1 MKRYRHFRYIVL
13 TGIFLSAAGLLLAQ
27 GAPNKI
33 LVVNGK
39 TMPAAVVQINGHSYV
54 DIETVGQ
61 IANVTVTV
69 EADRIVLTARG
80 SGASPVSAATPP
92 EGLSKDFARAAIAEL
107 AEMREWRGAVGA
119 VLTYNVPFVGTWP
132 KDYHDHVEASLSQVA
147 LSATTASDRDALQ
160 LLRNEF
166 SNLDAWTSGVI
177 ATRQALNATNTVRPD
192 VAQNDP
198 ALIKISNC
206 SSFLSTMLVSGVFSD
221 NPNCH

>member
-1 MKRYRHFRYIVL
+1 VKRYRHLRYIVIMG
-13 TGIFLSAAGLLLAQ
+13 TFLSAAGLLLAQ
-27 GAPNKI
+27 GAPARI

-39 TMPAAVVQINGHSYV
+39 TMPTTVVQINGHSYV

-61 IANVTVTV
+61 IANATITV
-69 EADRIVLTARG
+69 EADRIILTARDSG
-80 SGASPVSAATPP
+80 STASSSAPP
-92 EGLSKDFARAAIAEL
+92 EGLSKDFARAGIAEL

-132 KDYHDHVEASLSQVA
+132 QDYHDHVEASLSQVA
-147 LSATTASDRDALQ
+147 ITATTDSDRDALQ

-166 SNLDAWTSGVI
+166 SNLDSWTSGVI
-177 ATRQALNATNTVRPD
+177 ATRQALNATETVRPD

-198 ALIKISNC
+198 ALIKIANC
-206 SSFLSTMLVSGVFSD
+206 SSFLSTMLVSGVFAD